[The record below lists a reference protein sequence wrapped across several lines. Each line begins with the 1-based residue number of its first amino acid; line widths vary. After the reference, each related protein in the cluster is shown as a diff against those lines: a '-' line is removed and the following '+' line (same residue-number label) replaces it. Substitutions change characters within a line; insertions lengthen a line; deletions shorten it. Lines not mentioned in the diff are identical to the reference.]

1 MTVLQKRDA
10 RGFETGSFRKF
21 VVGAALAVVGV
32 AAAFGLSQVIDQE
45 ATTTAAATTP
55 AERNAIELGR
65 AQRAEAMEQID
76 RALIEKY
83 RPAVASSPAAV
94 LHTQG
99 LDVLEQY
106 NTLGAQ
112 NKPAQSAAEIETAR
126 WNAGPR

>member
-1 MTVLQKRDA
+1 MTVLQRRDA
-10 RGFETGSFRKF
+10 RGFEAGPFRKF
-21 VVGAALAVVGV
+21 VVGATLAVVGV

-45 ATTTAAATTP
+45 ATTTVAATTP
-55 AERNAIELGR
+55 AERNAIESGT

-94 LHTQG
+94 LHMQG

-112 NKPAQSAAEIETAR
+112 TKSASSQT
-126 WNAGPR
+126 GPR